1 MECKYKNEI
10 RRIKMAGVLGMILAG
25 GEGSRLM
32 PLTESRSK
40 PAVPFGGSYRLIDF
54 ALNNFVNA
62 DLMRIYVLTQFKSQS
77 LYLHMKKGW
86 NLSGITDRF
95 IDSIP
100 AQMRD
105 GKRWYEGTADAIYQN
120 IRFIELSTPDQVC
133 IFGSDHIYKMD
144 IRQMLDFHKRVDAKL
159 TVSALRMPLKE
170 ASQFGVIE
178 VDEAGKMV
186 GFEEKPCNPKA
197 IPGHPDLALVSM
209 GNYIFDTDKLC
220 AELRRDAEDN
230 QSSHDFGKDIIPK
243 LFPEGEVYVYDF
255 STNKIKGEK
264 DTTYWRDVGTI
275 EAYWA
280 AHMDLLEHDADFSLY
295 NRSWPLHTYYPPLP
309 PATFVDSHDRKV
321 QITDSLISGGS
332 YIQGA
337 KIYKSVLGYRSNIGA
352 NTLVSESVILGD
364 VKIGEGCTIKRAIID
379 KNVEIAPGTMIGE
392 DLELDRQR
400 FHVSDEG
407 IVVIAKGTK
416 VGF

>member
-1 MECKYKNEI
+1 MT
-10 RRIKMAGVLGMILAG
+10 GVLGMILAG

-32 PLTESRSK
+32 PLTESRTK

-86 NLSGITDRF
+86 NVSSIRDRF
-95 IDSIP
+95 IDCIP

-120 IRFIELSTPDQVC
+120 LRFVEISEADQVC

-144 IRQMLDFHKRVDAKL
+144 IRQMLDYHRRKEARL
-159 TVSALRMPLKE
+159 TVSALRMPLSQ
-170 ASQFGVIE
+170 ASHFGVIE
-178 VDEAGKMV
+178 VDDEGRMV
-186 GFEEKPCNPKA
+186 GFEEKPKNPKA
-197 IPGHPDLALVSM
+197 IPGDPEWALVSM
-209 GNYIFDTDKLC
+209 GNYIFETETLC
-220 AELRRDAEDN
+220 EELREDAALEN
-230 QSSHDFGKDIIPK
+230 SSHDFGKDIIPK
-243 LFPEGEVYVYDF
+243 MFPQGGVYVYDF

-264 DTTYWRDVGTI
+264 ESTYWRDVGTI
-275 EAYWA
+275 ESYWA
-280 AHMDLLEHDADFSLY
+280 AHMDLLEKEPPFSLY

-309 PATFVDSHDRKV
+309 PATFIDVGDKKV
-321 QITDSLISGGS
+321 TITDSLVSGGS

-337 KIYKSVLGYRSNIGA
+337 KIYKSILGFRSNIAAGS
-352 NTLVSESVILGD
+352 LISESVILGD
-364 VKIGEGCTIKRAIID
+364 VKIGAGCTIKRAIID
-379 KNVEIAPGTMIGE
+379 KNVEIAPGTIIGE